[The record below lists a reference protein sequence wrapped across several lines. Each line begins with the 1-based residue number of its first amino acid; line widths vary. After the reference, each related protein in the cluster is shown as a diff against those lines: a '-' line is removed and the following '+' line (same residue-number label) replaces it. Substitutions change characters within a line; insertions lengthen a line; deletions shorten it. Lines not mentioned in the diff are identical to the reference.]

1 MNVVK
6 ELDFVYIVNG
16 TRFVTEEEAINYART
31 LQDEEEQKEKSRQDD
46 EEKNEE
52 R

>member
-1 MNVVK
+1 MNVTK
-6 ELDFVYIVNG
+6 ELDFVYIVG
-16 TRFVTEEEAINYART
+16 GAKFITEEEAINYAKA
-31 LQDEEEQKEKSRQDD
+31 LQDKEEEKSRQDD

>member
-16 TRFVTEEEAINYART
+16 TRFVTEEEAINYAKT
-31 LQDEEEQKEKSRQDD
+31 LQDEEGQEKSRQDD